1 MCRFIP
7 IVLKTTLGMTAREN
21 AIAVTKDCLSVTMD
35 RTEMG
40 AVFVFLERKVC
51 AKRRIV

>member
-40 AVFVFLERKVC
+40 AVFVFWKGKYVRKG
-51 AKRRIV
+51 A